1 MQAGFL
7 REVFHPKWLAN
18 IVTVKKKKISK
29 WRMFV
34 GFTNLNK
41 ACPNDSFPLP
51 IIDQLEDSTARHK
64 LLSFMDTFSDYNQIM
79 MDEKDQEK
87 STFITSQGLYCYKV
101 MSFRL
106 KNTGA
111 TYQRL
116 VNLMFSHQIGKNVEV
131 YVDDILVKSNDKADH
146 LDNLKE
152 TFNTLRKYKM
162 KLNLSKCVLAVSSGK
177 FLGFMIS

>member
-1 MQAGFL
+1 MQAGFI

-34 GFTNLNK
+34 DFTNLNK

-51 IIDQLEDSTARHK
+51 IIDQLEDSTARH
-64 LLSFMDTFSDYNQIM
+64 LDN
-79 MDEKDQEK
+79 DE
-87 STFITSQGLYCYKV
+87 
-101 MSFRL
+101 
-106 KNTGA
+106 
-111 TYQRL
+111 
-116 VNLMFSHQIGKNVEV
+116 
-131 YVDDILVKSNDKADH
+131 ADH

-152 TFNTLRKYKM
+152 TFNILRKYKM
-162 KLNLSKCVLAVSSGK
+162 KLNLSNCVLAVSSGK